1 MNTTEWE
8 DAMRPGDVLFERF
21 RIGAGLKTGGMARVW
36 LAEDLHSG
44 ETVAVKALGRDYW
57 PSLYDVDERSVRSEA
72 LKRFE
77 RERDLLDKF
86 AGPGIPRLLGYGFFR
101 GDPCLVMELISG
113 KNLRD
118 FLSLHQPPPMIAAA
132 AIGVQILEILDR
144 IHKGGVVHRDLKPQN
159 VVLANSGTVHIIDF
173 GIALPTDPQATRYTR
188 HGHTPGST
196 GYMAPEII
204 RGVKNPTPAA
214 DLYGFGCMLY
224 EFVTAKQVFS
234 ELPDRSIED
243 QHRND
248 LAPRLD
254 PARHPVGADLAELT
268 GGLLQK
274 EAADRPSLA
283 DGLEVLRRYLPRLG
297 DPAPSPRLHPDPTLP
312 FREGRESPPV
322 PVPPAP
328 VQRQRPS
335 VKRRLM
341 PSRREFGDL
350 LEAAER
356 EVMAQQ
362 PGTQTERVAAQA
374 REVEAAWGPRERLV
388 VRAQLVRA
396 DRARLEGD
404 WPGAGRLYRT
414 VERTPLDAKD
424 VDLLLE
430 ARVGV
435 AECLVP
441 EKDDTEAAF
450 TLWKAVVVD
459 LRGLS
464 RSSLK
469 VHWRCREFAAELA
482 EWGHRDEVETML
494 GSISAVRRP
503 EVP

>member
-1 MNTTEWE
+1 MGVNTTQWE

-21 RIGAGLKTGGMARVW
+21 RISAGLKTGGMARVW

-44 ETVAVKALGRDYW
+44 ETVAVKALGREYW
-57 PSLYDVDERSVRSEA
+57 PSLYDVDERSVRGEA

-77 RERDLLDKF
+77 RERDLLEKF
-86 AGPGIPRLLGYGFFR
+86 AGPGIPRLLDYGFFR
-101 GDPCLVMELISG
+101 GDPCLVMELITG
-113 KNLRD
+113 RNLRD
-118 FLSLHQPPPMIAAA
+118 FLSVHQPPPMVAAA

-159 VVLANSGTVHIIDF
+159 VVLADNGVVHIIDF
-173 GIALPTDPQATRYTR
+173 GIALPTDPQTTRYTR

-204 RGVKNPTPAA
+204 RGVKTPTPAA

-224 EFVTAKQVFS
+224 EFVTAKQVFK
-234 ELPDRSIED
+234 ELHDRSIED

-248 LAPRLD
+248 PPPRLD
-254 PARHPVGADLAELT
+254 PARRPLGADLADLT
-268 GGLLQK
+268 WGLLQK
-274 EAADRPSLA
+274 EAAGRPSLA
-283 DGLEVLRRYLPRLG
+283 DGLEVLRRYLPRVG
-297 DPAPSPRLHPDPTLP
+297 DPAPSPRLDPDPTLP
-312 FREGRESPPV
+312 FREGRDSPPV
-322 PVPPAP
+322 TAKPAP
-328 VQRQRPS
+328 AQRQRPA
-335 VKRRLM
+335 VRRRTM

-350 LEAAER
+350 LDAAED
-356 EVMAQQ
+356 EVMEQR
-362 PGTQTERVAAQA
+362 PGPRAEQVVA
-374 REVEAAWGPRERLV
+374 RLGEVEAAWGPRERLV

-414 VERTPLDAKD
+414 VERTPLDAKE

-430 ARVGV
+430 ARVGI

-450 TLWKAVVVD
+450 TLWKAVVVE

-464 RSSLK
+464 RSPLLK
-469 VHWRCREFAAELA
+469 VHRRCREFAAELA
-482 EWGHRDEVETML
+482 EWGHRDEVEAML
-494 GSISAVRRP
+494 SSL
-503 EVP
+503 

>member
-1 MNTTEWE
+1 MSVNTMQGE

-21 RIGAGLKTGGMARVW
+21 RIGARLKTGGMARVW

-57 PSLYDVDERSVRSEA
+57 SSLYDVDERVIRSEA
-72 LKRFE
+72 FKRFE

-86 AGPGIPRLLGYGFFR
+86 AGPGIPRLLDYGFFR
-101 GDPCLVMELISG
+101 GGPCLVMELISG

-118 FLSLHQPPPMIAAA
+118 FLSLHQPPPMVAAA

-159 VVLANSGTVHIIDF
+159 VVLANNGSVHIIDF

-234 ELPDRSIED
+234 ELRDRSIED
-243 QHRND
+243 QHRSD
-248 LAPRLD
+248 LPPRLD
-254 PARHPVGADLAELT
+254 PARHPVGADLADLT
-268 GGLLQK
+268 WGLLQK
-274 EAADRPSLA
+274 EAAGRPSLA
-283 DGLEVLRRYLPRLG
+283 DGLEVLRRYLPRPG

-322 PVPPAP
+322 PAAPAP

-335 VKRRLM
+335 VRRRQM

-350 LEAAER
+350 LDAAER
-356 EVMAQQ
+356 EVLAQQ
-362 PGTQTERVAAQA
+362 PGMHTERVVARL

-450 TLWKAVVVD
+450 SLWKAVVVE
-459 LRGLS
+459 LRGLP
-464 RSSLK
+464 RSPLLK
-469 VHWRCREFAAELA
+469 VHRRCREFAAELA

-494 GSISAVRRP
+494 SSL
-503 EVP
+503 

>member
-1 MNTTEWE
+1 MNTTQGE

-21 RIGAGLKTGGMARVW
+21 RIDAGLKTGGMARVW

-44 ETVAVKALGRDYW
+44 ETVAVKALGRDHW
-57 PSLYDVDERSVRSEA
+57 SSLYDVDERSVRGEA
-72 LKRFE
+72 FKRFE
-77 RERDLLDKF
+77 RERDLLGKF
-86 AGPGIPRLLGYGFFR
+86 AGPGIPRLLDYGFFR

-118 FLSLHQPPPMIAAA
+118 FLSLHQPPPMVAAA

-159 VVLANSGTVHIIDF
+159 VVLADSGAVHIIDF

-243 QHRND
+243 QHRSD
-248 LAPRLD
+248 LPPRLD
-254 PARHPVGADLAELT
+254 PARHPVGADLADLIW
-268 GGLLQK
+268 GLLQK
-274 EAADRPSLA
+274 EPAIRPSLT

-297 DPAPSPRLHPDPTLP
+297 DPTPSPRLDPDPTLP
-312 FREGRESPPV
+312 FREGRDSPPLIAR
-322 PVPPAP
+322 PAP
-328 VQRQRPS
+328 VQRQRPA
-335 VKRRLM
+335 VRRRTM

-350 LEAAER
+350 LDAAER
-356 EVMAQQ
+356 EVLEQQ
-362 PGTQTERVAAQA
+362 PGPQTERVVA
-374 REVEAAWGPRERLV
+374 RLRDVEAAWGPRERLV

-404 WPGAGRLYRT
+404 WPGARRLYRA
-414 VERTPLDAKD
+414 VERTPLGAKD

-450 TLWKAVVVD
+450 SMWKAVVAE
-459 LRGLS
+459 LRGLCLPP
-464 RSSLK
+464 LK
-469 VHWRCREFAAELA
+469 VHRRCREFAAELA

-494 GSISAVRRP
+494 SSL
-503 EVP
+503 

>member
-1 MNTTEWE
+1 MNTAQWE
-8 DAMRPGDVLFERF
+8 DAMRQGDVLFERF
-21 RIGAGLKTGGMARVW
+21 RIDSVLKTGGMARVW

-44 ETVAVKALGRDYW
+44 QTVAVKELGRDSW
-57 PSLYDVDERSVRSEA
+57 SFPYDVDERDLRSEA
-72 LKRFE
+72 FKRFARE
-77 RERDLLDKF
+77 RELLDKF
-86 AGPGIPRLLGYGFFR
+86 AGPGIPRLLAYDYFR
-101 GDPCLVMELISG
+101 GGPCLVMELISG

-118 FLSLHQPPPMIAAA
+118 FLFLHKPPPLVASA

-159 VVLANSGTVHIIDF
+159 VVLANGGAVHIIDF

-234 ELPDRSIED
+234 ELSDRSIED
-243 QHRND
+243 QHRSD
-248 LAPRLD
+248 SPPALD
-254 PARHPVGADLAELT
+254 PAQYPADLA
-268 GGLLQK
+268 GLIKGMLEK
-274 EAADRPSLA
+274 DPAIRPSLA

-297 DPAPSPRLHPDPTLP
+297 DPAPSPRLQPDPTLP
-312 FREGRESPPV
+312 FRTGRESPPV
-322 PVPPAP
+322 PAAQPP

-335 VKRRLM
+335 VKRRNM

-350 LEAAER
+350 LDAAER
-356 EVMAQQ
+356 EVTAQR
-362 PGTQTERVAAQA
+362 PGPRTEQVVARL
-374 REVEAAWGPRERLV
+374 REVEVAWGPRERLV
-388 VRAQLVRA
+388 VRARLVRA

-404 WPGAGRLYRT
+404 WPGAGSLYRS
-414 VERTPLDAKD
+414 VERTPLGAKD

-441 EKDDTEAAF
+441 EKDDIEAAF
-450 TLWKAVVVD
+450 SMWKAVVVE
-459 LRGLS
+459 LRGLCLPP
-464 RSSLK
+464 LK
-469 VHWRCREFAAELA
+469 VHRRCHEFAAELA

-494 GSISAVRRP
+494 SSLAAARRP
-503 EVP
+503 AAP